1 MFTAATTQASA
12 LAYALA
18 RFYRA
23 RGATTVIGGPH
34 AKGFT
39 EDSVRFYD
47 IVVKQSD
54 EALIGDILGGFDSH
68 DPNFGIRMDDALA
81 CLERACLGSTKPLS
95 DAMFVGGCLPLAW
108 SPGAR
113 SARSLAREA

>member
-34 AKGFT
+34 AKGFP
-39 EDSVRFYD
+39 EDSVRFFD

-54 EALIGDILGGFDSH
+54 EALIGDILGGFST
-68 DPNFGIRMDDALA
+68 PTIRI
-81 CLERACLGSTKPLS
+81 SVS
-95 DAMFVGGCLPLAW
+95 AW
-108 SPGAR
+108 TTRWPVWSVYPR
-113 SARSLAREA
+113 IDEAPF